1 MNPLGIND
9 VDNEVLND
17 ADQYLRQHKILEL
30 FEVSCLVCIQP
41 STKRILTS
49 YLTSFIILTE
59 VLSFDCGLN

>member
-30 FEVSCLVCIQP
+30 FEVSCLVCIQL
-41 STKRILTS
+41 STKHFLTS
-49 YLTSFIILTE
+49 CITAIIVLTE
-59 VLSFDCGLN
+59 VLTF